1 MIVSKRKRR
10 KGKEKEVG
18 EEIWAKGDIWAK
30 AVVLAEGREQTT
42 RFDTKHR
49 RRPKDPS
56 ASWEHIISINSPS
69 LTTKINAGPRRKP
82 TRGPKLG
89 P

>member
-30 AVVLAEGREQTT
+30 AVVFGGRK
-42 RFDTKHR
+42 RADY
-49 RRPKDPS
+49 
-56 ASWEHIISINSPS
+56 
-69 LTTKINAGPRRKP
+69 
-82 TRGPKLG
+82 
-89 P
+89 